1 MAYFQIIQSGR
12 TMSDNKRQIL
22 SIKSDIERLKSFID
36 PKKNAIQSLKNDKS
50 RISDRYKD
58 QIKRA
63 DKKDKERLRD
73 KKKYE
78 IEGIAKQILSLKKV
92 IEDYKNQI
100 LRKREDIKR
109 LKK

>member
-1 MAYFQIIQSGR
+1 
-12 TMSDNKRQIL
+12 MSDNKRQIE

-36 PKKNAIQSLKNDKS
+36 PKKSTIQSLKNDKS

-73 KKKYE
+73 KKKHE
-78 IEGIAKQILSLKKV
+78 IEGITKQILSLKKV

-100 LRKREDIKR
+100 LRKREDIKK

>member
-1 MAYFQIIQSGR
+1 
-12 TMSDNKRQIL
+12 MSDNKRQIL

>member
-1 MAYFQIIQSGR
+1 
-12 TMSDNKRQIL
+12 MSDNKRQIE

-36 PKKNAIQSLKNDKS
+36 PKKKSIQSFKNDKS

-63 DKKDKERLRD
+63 DKKEKVGLRD
-73 KKKYE
+73 RKKYE
-78 IEGIAKQILSLKKV
+78 IEGITKQILSLKNV
-92 IEDYKNQI
+92 IEDYKSQI

>member
-1 MAYFQIIQSGR
+1 
-12 TMSDNKRQIL
+12 MSDNKRQIE
-22 SIKSDIERLKSFID
+22 SIKSDIERLKSYID
-36 PKKNAIQSLKNDKS
+36 PKKSSIQSLKNDKS

-78 IEGIAKQILSLKKV
+78 IEGVAKQILSLKKV

>member
-1 MAYFQIIQSGR
+1 
-12 TMSDNKRQIL
+12 MSDNKRQIE

-36 PKKNAIQSLKNDKS
+36 PKKSTIQSLKNDKS

-63 DKKDKERLRD
+63 DKKDKERLRE

-78 IEGIAKQILSLKKV
+78 IEGITKQILSLKKV

-100 LRKREDIKR
+100 SRKREDIKR

>member
-1 MAYFQIIQSGR
+1 
-12 TMSDNKRQIL
+12 MSDNKRQIE
-22 SIKSDIERLKSFID
+22 SIRSDIERLKGFID
-36 PKKNAIQSLKNDKS
+36 PKKKSIQSFKNDKS

-63 DKKDKERLRD
+63 DKKEKVGLRD
-73 KKKYE
+73 RKKYE
-78 IEGIAKQILSLKKV
+78 IEGITKQILSLKKV
-92 IEDYKNQI
+92 IEEYKSQI

>member
-1 MAYFQIIQSGR
+1 
-12 TMSDNKRQIL
+12 MSDNKRKIE

-36 PKKNAIQSLKNDKS
+36 PKKNSIQSFKNDKS

-73 KKKYE
+73 KKKHE
-78 IEGIAKQILSLKKV
+78 IEGITKQILSLKKV

-100 LRKREDIKR
+100 LRKREDIKK

>member
-1 MAYFQIIQSGR
+1 
-12 TMSDNKRQIL
+12 MSDNKRQIE

-36 PKKNAIQSLKNDKS
+36 PKKSTIQSLKNDKS

-78 IEGIAKQILSLKKV
+78 IEGVAKQILSLKKG

>member
-1 MAYFQIIQSGR
+1 
-12 TMSDNKRQIL
+12 MSDNKRQIE
-22 SIKSDIERLKSFID
+22 SIRSDIERLKGFID
-36 PKKNAIQSLKNDKS
+36 PKKKSIQSFKNDKS

-63 DKKDKERLRD
+63 DKKEKVGLRD
-73 KKKYE
+73 RKKYE
-78 IEGIAKQILSLKKV
+78 IEGITKQILSLKKV